1 MPNIFISYRRQD
13 SGTFTGRI
21 HDHLKAYFGVNNVF
35 RDVYNIPAG
44 SDFRSVLNKEVSNCD
59 IFLVI
64 IGPHWLNITGLSGSR
79 RLDDP
84 NDFVRVEVESALHNP
99 NILVVPVLV
108 DNASMP
114 TEGELPE
121 GLKELAYRNAV
132 KVRTDP
138 DFPHDMEILVRQ
150 LKRSKS
156 KPISRILWSV
166 IVFALLLFTGTTLFS
181 FTKGFLANASTV
193 TPAELERSPTTQ
205 NLIPSTE
212 PEISFTVTTQINEA
226 LEIVEIATPV
236 PTVEPVGPDEIMVLV
251 AQIDGA
257 EDGGVSQDIINDL
270 ERRFKDELPNT
281 ANIRNVHIRKYEDI
295 IRTKEE
301 ASQIAEQYHAV
312 ILIWGDYDND
322 VARITVQLGSLT
334 SRPDLLIDRD
344 ILDRTVTV
352 RVKMANVHEETL
364 AYPILT
370 TLSFLYSAENNFIE
384 TIRLIM
390 ALNLLEAN
398 RPQIDEGS
406 IATHLHKASLSFL
419 SDKEYAIGEVS
430 KAINSDANNPLLYMF
445 RGLLY
450 QEIGDFSQS
459 DLDTSTALKM
469 APEGWVMPYHING
482 IESLI
487 LNDPTKG
494 IEAYSRI
501 IEKRSDDWLPYNQR
515 GYLYILAGQS
525 ELALGNIEKS
535 FELYE
540 LARLDIEKSIK
551 LGPDA
556 EWPYM
561 WATLIALRQGRIND
575 ISVPLQV
582 ISQTKQSDFIKNL
595 MTTMYGEEKATL
607 LGYSMSTM
615 EQLSKGQFLFAI
627 QYADAVLAVMPNYA
641 EMHLL
646 KGLSYCNLDDYVN
659 AEAAYTEGLNKDPS
673 FTILYLLRAE
683 VRGEPGNSE
692 GAGEDLVTF
701 VQQSPLYEDMKDY
714 LAATQSEQYSCKQ
727 LISSE

>member
-13 SGTFTGRI
+13 SSTFTGRI

-44 SDFRSVLNKEVSNCD
+44 SDFRSVLNKEIGNCD

-64 IGPHWLNITGLSGSR
+64 IGSHWLNITGLSGSR

-84 NDFVRVEVESALHNP
+84 NDFVRVEVESALNSP

-114 TEGELPE
+114 TEDELPE

-138 DFPHDMEILVRQ
+138 DFPHDMEMLVRQ
-150 LKRSKS
+150 LKRSK
-156 KPISRILWSV
+156 KQPVSRILWAT
-166 IVFALLLFTGTTLFS
+166 IIFASLIFS
-181 FTKGFLANASTV
+181 GLAIFPFFKGFLENAPAV
-193 TPAELERSPTTQ
+193 TPIELERSPTPQ
-205 NLIPSTE
+205 SLIPPTK
-212 PEISFTVTTQINEA
+212 PEISFTVTTQTNDA
-226 LEIVEIATPV
+226 PEIVETATPV
-236 PTVEPVGPDEIMVLV
+236 PTVELVGPDEIMVLV

-257 EDGGVSQDIINDL
+257 EEGGITQDIIKDL
-270 ERRFKDELPNT
+270 ERRFEEDELPIT
-281 ANIRNVHIRKYEDI
+281 ANIRNVRIREYPVI
-295 IRTKEE
+295 IRSNDE
-301 ASQIAEQYHAV
+301 AWQVAKNNQAV

-322 VARITVQLGSLT
+322 VTRITVQLGSLE
-334 SRPDLLIDRD
+334 SRPNLLIDRD
-344 ILDRTVTV
+344 VLDRTVTV
-352 RVKMANVHEETL
+352 RVKIADVHEETL

-370 TLSFLYSAENNFIE
+370 TLSFLHSSENNFVE
-384 TIRLIM
+384 TIRLFM
-390 ALNLLEAN
+390 AFDLL
-398 RPQIDEGS
+398 D
-406 IATHLHKASLSFL
+406 ATSPEMIGNTVAVHIHKASQAFL
-419 SDKEYAIGEVS
+419 SEKEYAIGETNQ
-430 KAINSDANNPLLYMF
+430 AIELDANNPLLYMF

-450 QEIGDFSQS
+450 QETGDFLQS
-459 DLDTSTALKM
+459 DLDLDTSLHRAS
-469 APEGWVMPYHING
+469 EGWVMPYHIKG
-482 IESLI
+482 IESLL
-487 LNDPTKG
+487 LNDPSRG

-525 ELALGNIEKS
+525 ELALGNIENS

-540 LARLDIEKSIK
+540 LARQDIEKSIK

-575 ISVPLQV
+575 ISAHLQV

-595 MTTMYGEEKATL
+595 MITMYGEEKATL
-607 LGYSMSTM
+607 LGATMSTM

-627 QYADAVLAVMPNYA
+627 QYADAVPADMPNYA
-641 EMHLL
+641 EMQLL
-646 KGLSYCNLDDYVN
+646 KGLSYCILDDYVN
-659 AEAAYTEGLNKDPS
+659 AEAAYTKGLDKDPS
-673 FTILYLLRAE
+673 FTVLYLLRAE
-683 VRGEPGNSE
+683 VRGKLGKFE
-692 GAGEDLVTF
+692 GAGEDLAF
-701 VQQSPLYEDMKDY
+701 VQQSPLYENLK
-714 LAATQSEQYSCKQ
+714 AESGEFSCEK